1 MCRRRGEREKVLERK
16 KPSGSIFCK
25 PLTSPE
31 SFDPRSSIS
40 SVIMTNVVGGK
51 YINYYAQNLRMK
63 SFIKMVSFYFGCDN
77 ALLTLFQGC
86 EIEINM
92 SNNIVKLK
100 KNLISLMQF
109 EI

>member
-77 ALLTLFQGC
+77 ALAFDTVSGLRDR
-86 EIEINM
+86 NKY
-92 SNNIVKLK
+92 V
-100 KNLISLMQF
+100 
-109 EI
+109 